1 MHCIKDYFKMSL
13 IKESPTLK
21 INKVRILRTFY
32 YLRKIHESSF
42 YQKTNQLKILQQL
55 TLEAELLLKIG

>member
-1 MHCIKDYFKMSL
+1 MSL